1 MVGWRHQL
9 NGHEFERTPGDREAW
24 HAAVHGVER
33 VRFNLVTKQQQQQ
46 QGTRILFF
54 PNPLQQLSLFFLRK
68 AILTGVR

>member
-1 MVGWRHQL
+1 MVGWHHQL
-9 NGHEFERTPGDREAW
+9 NGHEFEQTPGDREAW

-54 PNPLQQLSLFFLRK
+54 PDPLQQLSVFFLRK
-68 AILTGVR
+68 ATLTGVR